1 MSTVHEQVAKADCEC
16 PLYFKYQS
24 MRYNSNLC
32 VDIQKTMCYITNVTR
47 NRIPGN
53 FPGIYTIEK
62 CSVLTV
68 KAMAHV
74 CFMRKEAK
82 HCMLHIVYTV
92 RNGW

>member
-1 MSTVHEQVAKADCEC
+1 MSTVLEQVAKADCEC

-24 MRYNSNLC
+24 MRYISNLS
-32 VDIQKTMCYITNVTR
+32 VDIPKTMCYITSVTR
-47 NRIPGN
+47 KRIPGN
-53 FPGIYTIEK
+53 FPGICTIEK

>member
-1 MSTVHEQVAKADCEC
+1 MKNHV
-16 PLYFKYQS
+16 LYYKC
-24 MRYNSNLC
+24 N
-32 VDIQKTMCYITNVTR
+32 KKG
-47 NRIPGN
+47 IPGN

>member
-1 MSTVHEQVAKADCEC
+1 MKGKRVIAGILLAGILAV
-16 PLYFKYQS
+16 
-24 MRYNSNLC
+24 
-32 VDIQKTMCYITNVTR
+32 TMVGCKNTDNTKEETEKPVITLGSEMCIR
-47 NRIPGN
+47 DS
-53 FPGIYTIEK
+53 PGIYTIEK